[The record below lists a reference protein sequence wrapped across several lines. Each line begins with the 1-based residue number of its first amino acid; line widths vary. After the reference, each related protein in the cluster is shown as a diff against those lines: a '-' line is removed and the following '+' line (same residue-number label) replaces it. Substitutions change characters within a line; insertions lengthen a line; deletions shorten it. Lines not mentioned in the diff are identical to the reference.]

1 MRALWPGWR
10 APARTRLSPDGRWLV
25 YQSNE
30 SGRFEIYVRPFPNP
44 GARVQVSNQGGTEAL
59 WSRSG
64 RALYYRT
71 PAGIVSVAVTTGSSF
86 SIGER
91 KTVLMNEYVTDAT
104 HPSYDVSPDG
114 SQFLM
119 LKRAGAETKPIVVYN
134 WGRELREKLA
144 AGKK

>member
-1 MRALWPGWR
+1 MP
-10 APARTRLSPDGRWLV
+10 RLSPDGKWLA
-25 YQSNE
+25 YEANE
-30 SGRFEIYVRPFPNP
+30 SGRYEVYVRPFPDA
-44 GARVQVSNQGGTEAL
+44 GSRVQVSNQGGTEPI

-64 RALYYRT
+64 RALFYRT
-71 PAGIVSVAVTTGSSF
+71 PAGIVSVAVTTGARF

-91 KTVLMNEYVTDAT
+91 RAVITSEYLTDPT
-104 HPSYDVSPDG
+104 HANYDASADG

-119 LKRAGAETKPIVVYN
+119 LKQAGADSRTIVVHN